1 MIQRFA
7 IACISLLSVA
17 VPQVALAIPLQ
28 AGTYSNNNRVIDIRV
43 QGDRLCFQSF
53 SNNRLITAS
62 ISRDRNN
69 NGFYKVNET
78 DERLYQEELG
88 TILAGPLHQ
97 LQPYALSRDYSGNV
111 NPLMRECLEDDG
123 RYYDEV
129 QTVG

>member
-1 MIQRFA
+1 MIRRYA
-7 IACISLLSVA
+7 IACMSLIAVA

-28 AGTYSNNNRVIDIRV
+28 AGTYTNNNRVINIRA

-53 SNNRLITAS
+53 SENRLVTAS
-62 ISRDRNN
+62 ISRDRSN

-88 TILAGPLHQ
+88 TILAGPLHE
-97 LQPYALSRDYSGNV
+97 LQPYAASRDYSGSV
-111 NPLMRECLEDDG
+111 NPLMQDCLNDDG